1 MLGKYTDSDDENFLD
16 WEEDDTTDLSL
27 SKHNSS
33 PFEIANDQLPDES
46 SKTGQ
51 EEDALLSMITPI
63 ATNLCSGKL
72 KNTFWKDA
80 FKSLLNDDRL

>member
-1 MLGKYTDSDDENFLD
+1 MLGTYIDSDDEDFLD
-16 WEEDDTTDLSL
+16 WAEEDTSDLSL

-33 PFEIANDQLPDES
+33 PFEIANDHQNDES

-72 KNTFWKDA
+72 KNTFRKDA